1 MELCYNVAV
10 FDEDDNQHTIFL
22 GIGAKEL
29 KHWLAANCEELN
41 NINGF
46 GKSYWL
52 KDNELRE
59 YGIPYNPMGWKVEIM
74 NG

>member
-1 MELCYNVAV
+1 MERYYNVAV
-10 FDEDDNQHTIFL
+10 FDKDDVQHTIFL

-29 KHWLAANCEELN
+29 KSWLAANCEEFN
-41 NINGF
+41 NISSY

-52 KDNELRE
+52 KNNELPE
-59 YGIPYNPMGWKVEIM
+59 HGIPYNPMGWKVEIM